1 MWATQQRHTL
11 IHGFHKVGD
20 VLHERG
26 HELLE
31 ILSRQQLLPLRH
43 QLLCHALG
51 RVFGLWVGLG
61 LGSQS

>member
-11 IHGFHKVGD
+11 IHGVHKVGD

-61 LGSQS
+61 LGSQG